1 MRRRPPRSTRTDT
14 LFPYTT
20 LFRSTSPSASP
31 GTIDWSTSPKPEA
44 EPEICGRPGTHCV
57 LTRPQI
63 LARRS
68 QLLFGDHREGALGV
82 GVLEVPVGDL
92 AGFGEAQGG
101 LLARQHAPGVE
112 ALIGGEAVRRVPD
125 VHEQPG
131 APR

>member
-68 QLLFGDHREGALGV
+68 QILGGDHREGSLGV
-82 GVLEVPVGDL
+82 GVLEVPVGVL
-92 AGFGEAQGG
+92 AGFGEDQGS
-101 LLARQHAPGVE
+101 LIARKHAPGVVSRHE
-112 ALIGGEAVRRVPD
+112 VPRLGKGCF
-125 VHEQPG
+125 VSGCTRSVP
-131 APR
+131 

>member
-1 MRRRPPRSTRTDT
+1 MIPRPPRSTRTDP

-20 LFRSTSPSASP
+20 LFRSRPKPSPAPTSPSASP

-68 QLLFGDHREGALGV
+68 QILCGDHREGSLGV

-92 AGFGEAQGG
+92 AGFGEDQGG
-101 LLARQHAPGVE
+101 DRKSVVSGKRVSGRYDL
-112 ALIGGEAVRRVPD
+112 GG
-125 VHEQPG
+125 
-131 APR
+131 